1 MLQRD
6 GLFRRREETLPARS
20 PGAPQ
25 PAPPAQSSAP
35 SSPSPA
41 STLARPAV
49 DNPVEKP
56 VEKPVEPS
64 GERKEARLT
73 VGPEIKM
80 KGAEITDCDTLVV
93 EGRLEATLDTRVL
106 QIAENGAFNGVVSV
120 DVAEIRGRLDG
131 ELTARK
137 QLILHATARVSGKIR
152 YNRIQVSEG
161 AEISGEIQILDRSQ
175 SESTVRTGSA
185 AFAAQRPAS

>member
-6 GLFRRREETLPARS
+6 GLFRRREETLPRS
-20 PGAPQ
+20 AGAPQ
-25 PAPPAQSSAP
+25 PAPPAMSSAP

-41 STLARPAV
+41 STLAKPAV
-49 DNPVEKP
+49 EKPAEKP
-56 VEKPVEPS
+56 VEQP

-80 KGAEITDCDTLVV
+80 KGAEIIDCDTLVV

-106 QIAENGAFNGVVSV
+106 QIAEHGAFNGVVSV
-120 DVAEIRGRLDG
+120 DVAEIHGRLDG

-137 QLILHATARVSGKIR
+137 QLIIHATARVSGKIR
-152 YNRIQVSEG
+152 YQKIQVSEG
-161 AEISGEIQILDRSQ
+161 AEISGEIGTLEQAPAS
-175 SESTVRTGSA
+175 STVRTGQA
-185 AFAAQRPAS
+185 AFAGQRSSS

>member
-6 GLFRRREETLPARS
+6 GLFRRREESLPRS
-20 PGAPQ
+20 PSGTPQ
-25 PAPPAQSSAP
+25 PAPPSATP
-35 SSPSPA
+35 SVQPPSTIA
-41 STLARPAV
+41 SETVRPV
-49 DNPVEKP
+49 DKHLEK
-56 VEKPVEPS
+56 V

-106 QIAENGAFNGVVSV
+106 QIAEHGAFNGVVSV
-120 DVAEIRGRLDG
+120 DVAEIRGHLEG

-137 QLILHATARVSGKIR
+137 QLVVHSTGRVSGKIR
-152 YNRIQVSEG
+152 YARIQVEEG
-161 AEISGEIQILDRSQ
+161 AEISGEIATLERSPA
-175 SESTVRTGSA
+175 STTVRTGPA
-185 AFAAQRPAS
+185 AFAAPRPSS

>member
-6 GLFRRREETLPARS
+6 GLFRRREESLPRS
-20 PGAPQ
+20 PSAAPQ
-25 PAPPAQSSAP
+25 PAPPAMSSAP
-35 SSPSPA
+35 SSSPA
-41 STLARPAV
+41 SPPLKQAA
-49 DNPVEKP
+49 EKP
-56 VEKPVEPS
+56 VEQPS
-64 GERKEARLT
+64 ERKEARLT

-80 KGAEITDCDTLVV
+80 KGAEIVDCDTLVV

-137 QLILHATARVSGKIR
+137 QLIVHATAKVSGKIR
-152 YNRIQVSEG
+152 YNRIQVAEG
-161 AEISGEIQILDRSQ
+161 AEISGEIAILERSQ
-175 SESTVRTGSA
+175 SAAGVRTGTA
-185 AFAAQRPAS
+185 AFATQRPAS

>member
-6 GLFRRREETLPARS
+6 GLFRRREETLPRS
-20 PGAPQ
+20 PSAAPQ
-25 PAPPAQSSAP
+25 PAAPAVSSAP

-41 STLARPAV
+41 STLAKPA
-49 DNPVEKP
+49 VEKP
-56 VEKPVEPS
+56 VEKVEKPVEQP

-106 QIAENGAFNGVVSV
+106 QIAEHGAFNGVVSV

-161 AEISGEIQILDRSQ
+161 AEISGEIEILERSQ
-175 SESTVRTGSA
+175 SGSTVRTGTD
-185 AFAAQRPAS
+185 AFAAPRPAS

>member
-6 GLFRRREETLPARS
+6 GLFRRREESLPRS
-20 PGAPQ
+20 PSVPQ
-25 PAPPAQSSAP
+25 PTAAMPSAP

-41 STLARPAV
+41 SPLVKQHT
-49 DNPVEKP
+49 VEKP
-56 VEKPVEPS
+56 AEKPVDQP

-137 QLILHATARVSGKIR
+137 QLIVHATARVSGKIR
-152 YNRIQVSEG
+152 YSRIQVTEG
-161 AEISGEIQILDRSQ
+161 AEISGEIEILERSQ
-175 SESTVRTGSA
+175 RPGTAT
-185 AFAAQRPAS
+185 FPAQRPAS

>member
-6 GLFRRREETLPARS
+6 GLFRRREETLPRS
-20 PGAPQ
+20 PSAAPQ
-25 PAPPAQSSAP
+25 PPPPAMSSAP
-35 SSPSPA
+35 SSSPA
-41 STLARPAV
+41 SPPLKPA
-49 DNPVEKP
+49 VEKP
-56 VEKPVEPS
+56 VEQPS
-64 GERKEARLT
+64 ERKEARLT

-161 AEISGEIQILDRSQ
+161 AEISGEIEILDRSQ
-175 SESTVRTGSA
+175 SASTVRTGSA
-185 AFAAQRPAS
+185 AFAAPRPAS

>member
-6 GLFRRREETLPARS
+6 GLFRRREETLPRS
-20 PGAPQ
+20 PSAAPQ
-25 PAPPAQSSAP
+25 PAPPAMSSAP

-41 STLARPAV
+41 SALVKPV
-49 DNPVEKP
+49 VEKP
-56 VEKPVEPS
+56 VEKPVEQP

-106 QIAENGAFNGVVSV
+106 QIAEHGAFNGVVSV

-161 AEISGEIQILDRSQ
+161 AEISGEIEILDRAQPAS
-175 SESTVRTGSA
+175 STRTGTA
-185 AFAAQRPAS
+185 TFAAQRPAS

>member
-6 GLFRRREETLPARS
+6 GLFRRREESLPRS

-25 PAPPAQSSAP
+25 PAPPAMSSAP
-35 SSPSPA
+35 SSSPA
-41 STLARPAV
+41 SPPLKQAA
-49 DNPVEKP
+49 EKP
-56 VEKPVEPS
+56 VEQP

-80 KGAEITDCDTLVV
+80 KGAEIVDCDTLVV

-152 YNRIQVSEG
+152 YNRIQVAEG
-161 AEISGEIQILDRSQ
+161 AEIAGEIAILERSQ
-175 SESTVRTGSA
+175 SAGSVRTGTA
-185 AFAAQRPAS
+185 AFAGQRPAS